1 MLLPWRVEVSSLG
14 LQQRLGPRQV
24 QLMSAAN
31 RCVDLEKED
40 EKTQAEEGPGAG
52 QGQGCASPGL
62 GCSPSSPGRSYSFS
76 FLSLGL
82 YRAHASGRNP
92 RSVAQYRMRIAKRT
106 GHSGQRLQALC
117 PSPTC
122 LVFAGCSE
130 KLQDASRSYWQLSLC
145 LGGYMAAE
153 PSGQFS
159 VRAVLFSPSS
169 LPPVLLA
176 VWVI

>member
-1 MLLPWRVEVSSLG
+1 MVRSPAEAGSSAGTVNRPAVNRRVY
-14 LQQRLGPRQV
+14 GPT
-24 QLMSAAN
+24 
-31 RCVDLEKED
+31 DLEKED

-52 QGQGCASPGL
+52 QCQGCVSPGL

-82 YRAHASGRNP
+82 YRARASGRNP
-92 RSVAQYRMRIAKRT
+92 RSMAQYRMRIAKRT
-106 GHSGQRLQALC
+106 GHSGQWPQALC

-122 LVFAGCSE
+122 LVVAGYSE
-130 KLQDASRSYWQLSLC
+130 KLQDTSRSCWRLSLC
-145 LGGYMAAE
+145 LGGSMAAE

-159 VRAVLFSPSS
+159 VCAVLFSPPS

-176 VWVI
+176 IWLI